1 MIETPSTQVMPRS
14 AIAAYL
20 CRHRRSLQLT
30 FAGHWKDADGT
41 RHHDMLAKR
50 AVFVNER
57 KSPTKILTLIE
68 AE

>member
-1 MIETPSTQVMPRS
+1 MIATPSTQVMPRS

-50 AVFVNER
+50 ALFVDER
-57 KSPTKILTLIE
+57 NRPTKILTLIE
-68 AE
+68 SE